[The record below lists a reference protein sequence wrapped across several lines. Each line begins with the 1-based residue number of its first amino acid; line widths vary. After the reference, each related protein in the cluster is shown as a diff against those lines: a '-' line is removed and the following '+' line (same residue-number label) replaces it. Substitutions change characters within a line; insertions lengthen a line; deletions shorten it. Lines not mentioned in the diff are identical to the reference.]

1 MTTKHDRVLLA
12 HGSGGAMSAEL
23 IAGFVRAFAFAQ
35 SAAVAAG
42 KKAACNS
49 SSDPLPTS
57 INNLQIAALNDQA
70 ILPATGKRLAFTTDS
85 YVISPIFFP
94 GGDIGKLAVCG
105 TVNDLAMGG
114 ARPLY
119 LSVSFII
126 EEGFLMSELDLIVAS
141 MASEVII
148 AGVAIVTGD
157 TKVVEKGKG
166 DGVFINTSGIGVVED
181 GLELGPEK
189 IREGDKVLLSGTIG
203 DHGTAV
209 LLARGDFDIDADI
222 KSDCAALHE
231 LSADIIAAGGASVRT
246 MRDATRGG
254 LATILNELIEDSTL
268 GMTISEV
275 AIPVRDSVRGACE
288 LLGFEPVY
296 LANEGKLVAIVGP
309 DLADEVLAAMQANQL
324 GKDATII
331 GEVIKKPVGM
341 VILETTIG
349 GRRILGKLSGQ
360 LLPRIC

>member
-1 MTTKHDRVLLA
+1 MSKHDRVLLA
-12 HGSGGAMSAEL
+12 HGSGGVMSAEL
-23 IAGFVRAFAFAQ
+23 IAGFVRAFSSAQ
-35 SAAVAAG
+35 SAASGGVGGLSAVP
-42 KKAACNS
+42 S
-49 SSDPLPTS
+49 TSLPAPSPTP
-57 INNLQIAALNDQA
+57 LNDQA
-70 ILPATGKRLAFTTDS
+70 ILPASGKRLAFTTDS

-119 LSVSFII
+119 MSVSFII

-141 MASEVII
+141 MASEAAG

-166 DGVFINTSGIGVVED
+166 DGIFINTTGIGVVED
-181 GLELGPEK
+181 GIDLGPENIK
-189 IREGDKVLLSGTIG
+189 EGDKVLVSGTIG
-203 DHGTAV
+203 DHGTAA
-209 LLARGDFDIDADI
+209 LLARGDFKIEADI
-222 KSDCAALHE
+222 NSDCAPLHE

-254 LATILNELIEDSTL
+254 VATILNELIEESTL
-268 GMTISEV
+268 GMTVREAS
-275 AIPVRDSVRGACE
+275 IPVRDSVQGACE

-309 DLADEVLAAMQANQL
+309 EVAEDVLVAMQANPL
-324 GKDATII
+324 GKDAALI
-331 GEVIKKPVGM
+331 GEIIAKPAGM
-341 VILETTIG
+341 VLLETTIG